1 MFDRLGHK
9 LQMFVALLAL
19 PLVNGFDF
27 AETSTSSNAMRGPSS
42 TLSEDISSIEFHR
55 TLAAAYFD
63 LSTHASNSVQDRQ
76 IFVQK
81 ALSARNGE
89 TPEPARLD
97 EWVLSDE
104 QRAIL
109 AKARDRL
116 TNHLSQ
122 DIGNRSKAMALT
134 SFDCWVAHSEQ
145 AIFASDSLDCRN
157 AFERA
162 IGSAPRDNDKTH
174 TTARSSEEAHKTRS

>member
-1 MFDRLGHK
+1 MFDRLSQK
-9 LQMFVALLAL
+9 SQMFVALLAL
-19 PLVNGFDF
+19 PLVAGFDF
-27 AETSTSSNAMRGPSS
+27 AETPTPPNATPGQNGAI
-42 TLSEDISSIEFHR
+42 SEDISNIDFHR
-55 TLAAAYFD
+55 TLAASYFD
-63 LSTHASNSVQDRQ
+63 LSAHNFNSVQDRQ

-89 TPEPARLD
+89 TPEPARLE

-116 TNHLSQ
+116 INHLSQ
-122 DIGNRSKAMALT
+122 DIGTTSKATALAN
-134 SFDCWVAHSEQ
+134 FDCWVAHSEQ
-145 AIFASDSLDCRN
+145 AIFASDSHDCRN

-162 IGSAPRDNDKTH
+162 VGFAPRDNDKTH
-174 TTARSSEEAHKTRS
+174 TTARSPEEAHRTRS